1 MVRAGNTATVPR
13 WVPQREGWGNAPR
26 PAVRRRV
33 RRRLRLRPEAR
44 FVFSVCFFFAV
55 AVLLLT
61 RYAALYGLGHQLE
74 AERER
79 LEQLQAERQRL
90 LVQAAAL
97 ESLERIEREAR
108 REGYVEP
115 SSLRLVSAPAPT
127 QKGLASEG
135 TGEAEAPRT
144 AVVTLTGGVSG
155 AEDDAASG
163 AAEERADGWWIAL
176 LEAAREGWNRVA
188 GAGSAV
194 AGR

>member
-1 MVRAGNTATVPR
+1 M
-13 WVPQREGWGNAPR
+13 
-26 PAVRRRV
+26 

-61 RYAALYGLGHQLE
+61 RYAALYGLGHQVE

-97 ESLERIEREAR
+97 DSLDRVEREAR

-115 SSLRLVSAPAPT
+115 SSLRLVGAPAPA
-127 QKGLASEG
+127 QEALAAAG
-135 TGEAEAPRT
+135 TGKAESPRT
-144 AVVTLTGGVSG
+144 AVVTLAGGASG
-155 AEDDAASG
+155 GADDAASG
-163 AAEERADGWWIAL
+163 AAEERAGGWWAAL